1 MFNDLPSSRRGHLLV
16 VSFIFF
22 CFFFLHSFVF
32 FLPILFGVSFFFFF
46 NFWGYLC
53 MCTFLYFFCKNPCEI
68 FFFLFFFFLGG
79 VNLKVIAR
87 S

>member
-22 CFFFLHSFVF
+22 LFFFCIH
-32 FLPILFGVSFFFFF
+32 SFFFANFIWGKFF
-46 NFWGYLC
+46 LFLNFGVIC
-53 MCTFLYFFCKNPCEI
+53 ACVPFLYFFCKNPCEI

-79 VNLKVIAR
+79 LI
-87 S
+87 

>member
-32 FLPILFGVSFFFFF
+32 FLPILFGVSFFLFL
-46 NFWGYLC
+46 NFGVIC
-53 MCTFLYFFCKNPCEI
+53 ACVPFLYFF
-68 FFFLFFFFLGG
+68 L
-79 VNLKVIAR
+79 
-87 S
+87 